1 MSKEKTGKESLSSP
15 KKIITNLL
23 STDSE
28 QDLKILINYLNTLNK
43 DGQKA
48 IARNFQLRELALKR
62 IILAIQTE
70 SKKPQSKKQEEGF
83 SEEDNKQDP
92 LQELA
97 DFFLI
102 CLKQ

>member
-23 STDSE
+23 STNSE
-28 QDLKILINYLNTLNK
+28 QDLKTLINYLNTLNK

-62 IILAIQTE
+62 IIAAIQAE
-70 SKKPQSKKQEEGF
+70 AKKPQVKKQ
-83 SEEDNKQDP
+83 SENSRQKENKQDP
-92 LQELA
+92 LQQLA

-102 CLKQ
+102 CLEQ